1 MSLVFIGTP
10 EFAVPSLRGLYAA
23 GHEISAVVTQPD
35 RPAGRGRLLAPSP
48 VKVAAVE
55 LGLPVIQ
62 PESLRDANSVNQ
74 LRRLS
79 PELMVAVAYGQI
91 LRRNVLEIPERGVLN
106 VHPSLLPLYR
116 GASPIPAA
124 ILAGD
129 DETGVTIMLMDEGM
143 DTGPMLAQRRALISP
158 QDTAG
163 SLAESL
169 AELGAHLLV
178 ETLPKWLVGHITPE
192 RQDSSAATVT
202 RPLKKQ
208 DGAIDWS
215 LPAVEIWRTVR
226 GYNPW
231 PGAHTQLN
239 SELVHIWSAWPIET
253 DSGAGPGVVVTI
265 PPTAPVEAT
274 AAAFAV
280 QTGSGLLSVLEAQRS
295 GRKRLP
301 SDELLR
307 GMPDL
312 VGKHLGLR

>member
-10 EFAVPSLRGLYAA
+10 AFAVPSLRRLAAA

-35 RPAGRGRLLAPSP
+35 RPKGRGRHPAPSP

-62 PESLRDANSVNQ
+62 PESLRDANSVDR

-91 LRRNVLEIPERGVLN
+91 LRPNVLEIPERGVLN

-129 DETGVTIMLMDEGM
+129 AETGVTIMLMNEGM
-143 DTGPMLAQRRALISP
+143 DTGPVLAQTRVPISP
-158 QDTAG
+158 HDTAG

-169 AELGAHLLV
+169 ADLGAELLV
-178 ETLPKWLVGHITPE
+178 KTARDWLDGTVTPQP
-192 RQDSSAATVT
+192 QDASLATVT
-202 RPLKKQ
+202 RPLKKE
-208 DGAIDWS
+208 DGGIDWS
-215 LPAVEIWRTVR
+215 LPAVEIWRRVR
-226 GYNPW
+226 AYDPW
-231 PGAHTQLN
+231 PGAYTALGG
-239 SELVHIWSAWPIET
+239 ELVHIWSAWPIET
-253 DSGAGPGVVVTI
+253 DSGAGPGVVVTV
-265 PPTAPVEAT
+265 PPAAPVEAE
-274 AAAFAV
+274 AASFAV
-280 QTGSGLLSVLEAQRS
+280 QTGSGLLAVLEAQRS

-301 SDELLR
+301 SEELLR
-307 GMPDL
+307 GMPGL
-312 VGKHLGLR
+312 IGKRLRSL